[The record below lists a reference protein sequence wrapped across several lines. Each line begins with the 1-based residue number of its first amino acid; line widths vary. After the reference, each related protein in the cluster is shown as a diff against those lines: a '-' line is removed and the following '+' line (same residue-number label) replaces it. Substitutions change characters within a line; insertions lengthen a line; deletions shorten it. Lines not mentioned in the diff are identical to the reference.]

1 MTTIITAV
9 ALFALA
15 MLPLVLAGTGKI
27 KNKKLA
33 LVLNIISVFSLCVG
47 MLAFGV
53 VSNAADE
60 AAETTEVVREASSG
74 YGLGL
79 LAAALTTSVSCIA
92 AGIAVSSSASA
103 AIGAL
108 SENPDVFGKALIFVA
123 LAEGGALYGMLISI
137 QILSKL

>member
-60 AAETTEVVREASSG
+60 AA
-74 YGLGL
+74 
-79 LAAALTTSVSCIA
+79 
-92 AGIAVSSSASA
+92 
-103 AIGAL
+103 
-108 SENPDVFGKALIFVA
+108 
-123 LAEGGALYGMLISI
+123 
-137 QILSKL
+137 